1 MPTVNPRRARRTTAS
16 VQARRAL
23 RIVLIIAAIA
33 AVLLAAWWAL
43 SYVNKANVAVP
54 VAHTPASRPVAAAAV
69 LADL

>member
-16 VQARRAL
+16 VHARRAL

-54 VAHTPASRPVAAAAV
+54 VAHTPTSRPLAAAV
-69 LADL
+69 LADF